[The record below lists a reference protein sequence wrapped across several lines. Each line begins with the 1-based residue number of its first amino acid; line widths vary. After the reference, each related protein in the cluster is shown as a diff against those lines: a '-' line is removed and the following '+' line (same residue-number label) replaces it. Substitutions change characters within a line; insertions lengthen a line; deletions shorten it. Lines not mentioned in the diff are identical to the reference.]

1 MREVPGRVVVGY
13 IVRPKGVKGEVQ
25 VEPLTHT
32 IERFD
37 ELSEVVLER
46 DGEPDRHLTV
56 EAWRPDHPGILVKF
70 AGIDS
75 PEVAREA
82 LSKGYMAVP
91 PDEVA
96 PLPDGVHYVFEI
108 VGCQVG
114 DESGVSLGRI
124 SEVLEMPSSDVYVVQ
139 SSEGEVM
146 VPAVSNFIVEISVPQ
161 QRVVVRGVDQL
172 FE

>member
-1 MREVPGRVVVGY
+1 MVGY
-13 IVRPKGVKGEVQ
+13 IVRPKGVSGEVM
-25 VEPLTHT
+25 VEPLTHA

-46 DGEPDRHLTV
+46 DGEPDRQLAI

-82 LSKGYMAVP
+82 LCKGYMAVP

-96 PLPDGVHYVFEI
+96 PLPDGVHYVFEMI
-108 VGCQVG
+108 GCQVV
-114 DESGVSLGRI
+114 DESGTSLGSI
-124 SEVLEMPSSDVYVVQ
+124 SEVLQMPSSDVYVVR
-139 SSEGEVM
+139 SGEREVM
-146 VPAVSNFIVEISVPQ
+146 VPAVANFIVEISIPL
-161 QRVVVRGVDQL
+161 QRVVVRGVVGL